1 MEYKTIIGIIA
12 EYATSNPQ
20 AEAILA
26 PGRNSLNYL
35 SLHEHINKTAL
46 ALTCAGIGSK
56 DRIAVVLPNGPE
68 MATCFLSV
76 SAVCVCAPLN
86 PNYTAEE
93 FNFYLTDLNTI
104 GIILPE
110 GDQPVARSV
119 AEKLGIPVFDLSYR
133 TQDPAGLFK
142 LIGTEIKTNTA
153 AANWGGMDD
162 IALILHTSGTTS
174 RPKIVPLTRRNI
186 FFSMN
191 NIAETYNLKSVDRVL
206 NMMPLFHIHGLI
218 GALSA
223 TLFTGGSII
232 CAPGLNLDDVLDW
245 LIDFAPTWYTSV
257 PTMHQ
262 AIVEQA
268 RKQPEKSARIKLRFI
283 RSSSS
288 ALPPAVAKGLEKTF
302 NAPVLEAYG
311 MTEAA
316 HQMASNPLPPR
327 PHKFGSVGLQT
338 GTTQIAILD
347 ELGNELSPNSF
358 GEISIR
364 GENVMG
370 GYENNPSANASA
382 FTNGW
387 LRTGDLGYLDEDGY
401 LFIQGRSKE
410 MINRGGEK
418 IAPREID
425 DALLQHPA
433 VKQAVAFAI
442 PHSTLGED
450 VAAAVV
456 LREGLTL
463 TARELRLFASIKLAE
478 FKVPRQVVI
487 LDEIP
492 KGPTGKIQRIGLAEK
507 LKAQLESAKTESSIG
522 TDDAPR
528 TPIEQELIGMWC
540 EILGLESIGI
550 NSDFLALGG
559 DSLRAMQLLSRIN
572 KQYGLLLTI
581 RDMFDTPTVA
591 DLAALVEKPIKD
603 S

>member
-1 MEYKTIIGIIA
+1 MEHKTIIDILAG
-12 EYATSNPQ
+12 YATLNPQ
-20 AEAILA
+20 TEAILA
-26 PGRNSLNYL
+26 PGRPSLNYL
-35 SLHEHINKTAL
+35 SLHEHINKTVL
-46 ALTCAGIGSK
+46 ALTCAGIGTK
-56 DRIAVVLPNGPE
+56 DRIAVVLPNGAE
-68 MATCFLSV
+68 MAACFLSV

-93 FNFYLTDLNTI
+93 FNFYLTDLNAN

-110 GDQPVARSV
+110 SGQLVARSV
-119 AEKLGIPVFDLSYR
+119 AEKLGIPVFDLSFR
-133 TQDPAGLFK
+133 TEDPAGLFK
-142 LIGTEIKTNTA
+142 LLGTEIRTKA
-153 AANWGGMDD
+153 ADATLGGMDEV
-162 IALILHTSGTTS
+162 ALVLHTSGTTS

-191 NIAETYNLKSVDRVL
+191 NIAATYNLKPVDRVL
-206 NMMPLFHIHGLI
+206 NMMPLFDIHGLI
-218 GALSA
+218 GAFSA
-223 TLFTGGSII
+223 TLFTGGSVV
-232 CAPGLNLDDVLDW
+232 CAPALNLDDVLDW
-245 LIDFAPTWYTSV
+245 LIDLAPSWYTSV

-262 AIVEQA
+262 AILERA
-268 RKQPEKSARIKLRFI
+268 HKHPEKSGRIKLRFI

-288 ALPPAVAKGLEKTF
+288 ALSPAVAEGLEKTF

-347 ELGNELSPNSF
+347 EIGNELSPNSY

-370 GYENNPSANASA
+370 GYENNPKANASA

-387 LRTGDLGYLDEDGY
+387 LRTGDLGYLDENGY

-425 DALLQHPA
+425 DVLLQHPA
-433 VKQAVAFAI
+433 VKQAVAFAA

-456 LREGLTL
+456 LREGRTL
-463 TARELRLFASIKLAE
+463 TPRELRQFASLKLAE
-478 FKVPRQVVI
+478 FKVPRQIVI

-507 LKAQLESAKTESSIG
+507 LKAQLDAAKTESGIG
-522 TDDAPR
+522 ADDAPR
-528 TPIEQELIGMWC
+528 TPIEQELVGMWC

-550 NSDFLALGG
+550 HSDFLELGG
-559 DSLRAMQLLSRIN
+559 DSLRAMQLLSRVN
-572 KQYGLLLTI
+572 KRYGRLLTI
-581 RDMFDTPTVA
+581 HDMFDTPTVA
-591 DLAALVEKPIKD
+591 DLAALLEKPIKD

>member
-1 MEYKTIIGIIA
+1 MEHKTIIDILAG
-12 EYATSNPQ
+12 YATLNPQ
-20 AEAILA
+20 TEAILA
-26 PGRNSLNYL
+26 PGRPSLNYL

-46 ALTCAGIGSK
+46 ALTCAGIGTK
-56 DRIAVVLPNGPE
+56 DRIAVVLPNGAE
-68 MATCFLSV
+68 MAACFLSV

-93 FNFYLTDLNTI
+93 FNFYLTDLNAN

-110 GDQPVARSV
+110 SGQLVARSV
-119 AEKLGIPVFDLSYR
+119 AEKLGIPVFDLSFR
-133 TQDPAGLFK
+133 TEDPAGLFK
-142 LIGTEIKTNTA
+142 LLGTEIRTKA
-153 AANWGGMDD
+153 ADATLGGMDEV
-162 IALILHTSGTTS
+162 ALVLHTSGTTS

-191 NIAETYNLKSVDRVL
+191 NIAATYNLKPVDRVL

-223 TLFTGGSII
+223 TLFTGGSVI
-232 CAPGLNLDDVLDW
+232 CAPALNLDDVLDW
-245 LIDFAPTWYTSV
+245 LIDLAPSWYTSV

-262 AIVEQA
+262 AILERA
-268 RKQPEKSARIKLRFI
+268 HKHPEKSGRIKLRFI

-288 ALPPAVAKGLEKTF
+288 ALSPAVAEGLEKTF

-347 ELGNELSPNSF
+347 EIGNELSPNSY

-370 GYENNPSANASA
+370 GYENNPKANASA

-387 LRTGDLGYLDEDGY
+387 LRTGDLGYLDENGY

-425 DALLQHPA
+425 DVLLQHPA
-433 VKQAVAFAI
+433 VKQAVAFAA

-456 LREGLTL
+456 LREGRTL
-463 TARELRLFASIKLAE
+463 TPRELRQFASLKLAE
-478 FKVPRQVVI
+478 FKVPRQIVI

-507 LKAQLESAKTESSIG
+507 LKAQLDAAKTESGIG
-522 TDDAPR
+522 ADDAPR
-528 TPIEQELIGMWC
+528 TPIEQELVGMWC

-550 NSDFLALGG
+550 HSDFLELGG
-559 DSLRAMQLLSRIN
+559 DSLRAMQLLSRVN
-572 KQYGLLLTI
+572 KRYGRLLTI
-581 RDMFDTPTVA
+581 HDMFDTPTVA
-591 DLAALVEKPIKD
+591 DLAALLEKPIKD